1 MGHLLDAT
9 KKMNGV
15 HLEIESFGS
24 IHGFCHLLSPVIND
38 QFTLVPAIMNIYAKK
53 TNQ

>member
-24 IHGFCHLLSPVIND
+24 IHGFSCD
-38 QFTLVPAIMNIYAKK
+38 Q
-53 TNQ
+53 